1 MKRGRLVPGRHAF
14 MRDRESDDAGV
25 VAVEFALIVPLLIV
39 LLFTIVIGGSIYLDQ
54 LHLQSAARD
63 AARVGSVAPA
73 SACSAATASLTG
85 NDVGAISCDVL
96 QNCSGGTSQVRLT
109 SNQTVS
115 IPIVGVRHVTLRA
128 SSSFACK
135 S

>member
-1 MKRGRLVPGRHAF
+1 MSGRLVTDRRSRT
-14 MRDRESDDAGV
+14 RDRGPDDAGV

-39 LLFTIVIGGSIYLDQ
+39 LLFTIVLGGSIYLDQ

-63 AARVGSVAPA
+63 GARIGSVAPS
-73 SACSAATASLTG
+73 SACAAATSSLAG
-85 NDVGAISCDVL
+85 NDVGGVSCDVV

-109 SNQTVS
+109 ANQTVS
-115 IPIVGVRHVTLRA
+115 LPIVGVRHVILRA

-135 S
+135 A